1 MSKIFLYK
9 TLKIKI
15 KNEKLKFKNKMIL
28 IFNF

>member
-1 MSKIFLYK
+1 MAKIFLYQ

-15 KNEKLKFKNKMIL
+15 QNEKLKFKNKMIL